1 MPAFAVNVPGV
12 AAVAAVPAVTVKL
25 AVPLLVSVTV
35 GGENVTPVTAG
46 GVTTTD
52 PVYPVVIGTL
62 MPKVVWPLGAR
73 VSEDALGVS
82 VPKGASTLRNS
93 VAETAVP
100 PVGVAVTVTCN
111 GPGVAV
117 VVVRLS
123 VATPEAFSVPNV
135 PETPV
140 PVKESAAGPLNPAGS
155 GSEPSVTC
163 VVALPAVPP
172 PAKIANGKPAAGPP
186 PVTAKVICE
195 TLRVKNP
202 V

>member
-1 MPAFAVNVPGV
+1 MNVPGV

-123 VATPEAFSVPNV
+123 VATPEALRVPKV
-135 PETPV
+135 PVTPV
-140 PVKESAAGPLNPAGS
+140 PVKESVAGPLNPA

-163 VVALPAVPP
+163 VVALPAVLP
-172 PAKIANGKPAAGPP
+172 PAKIANGKPAEGPP